1 MRRARNTRGWAG
13 AVVGAA
19 LAVTVGCAHVHPGDH
34 RPAAAPP
41 IAVPPPGA
49 VPRELDKITMPPYVI
64 EAPDVLQVEVI
75 DYSPQVQ
82 VDTKGEPLIDK
93 ETGKTITLYQYQGL
107 PVQQVSGQFLVSQSG
122 AVNLGFWGTVTVAG
136 LSVEQAGAA
145 IRQHVVR
152 HPFWTQAKKS
162 PDNVVAIL
170 DVAAYNSKQYY
181 VILDGGGSGEQVL
194 RFPIT
199 GSETVLDALSNAGGI
214 HAVGSKRNVWVARR
228 CPTAGR
234 PEQILPV
241 DWVGIT
247 QHGIGETNYQVLP
260 GDRVY
265 VKAQRLVTF
274 DTALARVITP
284 IERMLGVTLLGAG
297 TVNQISGRGLNNNNG
312 FGN

>member
-1 MRRARNTRGWAG
+1 MRRARITRGSVG
-13 AVVGAA
+13 AAVGAA
-19 LAVTVGCAHVHPGDH
+19 LAAAVGCAHVPTGDH
-34 RPAAAPP
+34 RLAAAPP

-64 EAPDVLQVEVI
+64 EAPDILQIEVI
-75 DYSPQVQ
+75 DYKAVPQFNAAKTEQ
-82 VDTKGEPLIDK
+82 LKGPDGTPLVDYE
-93 ETGKTITLYQYQGL
+93 YSGL

-152 HPFWTQAKKS
+152 HPFWERAKRS
-162 PDNVVAIL
+162 PDNVIAIV

-194 RFPIT
+194 RFPMT
-199 GSETVLDALSNAGGI
+199 GSETVLDALANAGGI

-228 CPTAGR
+228 CPTPGR